1 MKMKDYCVR
10 IGFGG
15 SREYSVSAPDYEEAE
30 DLAHE
35 LFYNE
40 LGDIGEDVEIH
51 EITSEPDGE

>member
-1 MKMKDYCVR
+1 MKDYCVR
-10 IGFGG
+10 ISFGG

-35 LFYNE
+35 LLYNE